1 MKKALI
7 ISISCVVLAV
17 ASMSSVYAAGGQNH
31 GDVGQGETEQGEAG
45 DGSSPGDNAQGNQA
59 D

>member
-7 ISISCVVLAV
+7 ILVSCVVFAF
-17 ASMSSVYAAGGQNH
+17 ASASSVYASGGQNH
-31 GDVGQGETEQGEAG
+31 GDVGQGETEQGDAG
-45 DGSSPGDNAQGNQA
+45 SGSSPGDNAQGNQA